1 MILFASLNLRN
12 LSQGAVKFG
21 EFGGGDL
28 KNAGK
33 FISRENR
40 LNLKAE
46 FKKERRRL
54 KFNPRREKFITIN
67 LYAENSERKN
77 QIYLE
82 SFSRYPSCVFS
93 ISCL

>member
-1 MILFASLNLRN
+1 MGNLEN
-12 LSQGAVKFG
+12 AEKF
-21 EFGGGDL
+21 
-28 KNAGK
+28 K
-33 FISRENR
+33 SRQIR

-54 KFNPRREKFITIN
+54 KFNPRREKFIGT
-67 LYAENSERKN
+67 NSHVESSARKN

>member
-1 MILFASLNLRN
+1 MNLVAIN
-12 LSQGAVKFG
+12 
-21 EFGGGDL
+21 L

-33 FISRENR
+33 FKSRQIR

-46 FKKERRRL
+46 FKKERQRI
-54 KFNPRREKFITIN
+54 KFNPCREKFIAVN
-67 LYAENSERKN
+67 LHAESSARKN